1 MRIITGSARGTNLLT
16 PEGLDTRPT
25 PSKVKEALFSSIQ
38 FDIEGRSVL
47 DLFAGSGGL
56 GLEALSRGAARAT
69 FVDSSAEAISVITKN
84 AQKTHLYEKSNI
96 IRSDYLSYL
105 KSSTGGFGLIFL
117 DPPYA
122 SSFLPGALELIA
134 ERRLALVNSIVV
146 CETEKDIDEVPD
158 YFTVIKRLSYGRIKI
173 TLLTHAAG

>member
-56 GLEALSRGAARAT
+56 GLEALSRGAVRAT
-69 FVDSSAEAISVITKN
+69 FVDNSAEAISVITKN

-96 IRSDYLSYL
+96 IRSDYASYL
-105 KSSTGGFGLIFL
+105 RSSSGGFGLIFL

-122 SSFLPGALELIA
+122 SGFLNDALKLIA
-134 ERRLALVNSIVV
+134 DRKLAIINSITV
-146 CETEKDIDEVPD
+146 CETENDIDDLPD
-158 YFTVIKRLSYGRIKI
+158 YFTVIKKLSYGRIKI
-173 TLLTHAAG
+173 TLLTHTA

>member
-1 MRIITGSARGTNLLT
+1 MRIITGAARGTNLLT

-56 GLEALSRGAARAT
+56 GLEALSRGAVRAT
-69 FVDSSAEAISVITKN
+69 FVDNSAEAISVITKN

-96 IRSDYLSYL
+96 IRSDYASYL
-105 KSSTGGFGLIFL
+105 RSSSGGFGLIFL

-122 SSFLPGALELIA
+122 SGFLNDALKLIA
-134 ERRLALVNSIVV
+134 DRKLAIINSITV
-146 CETEKDIDEVPD
+146 CETENDIDDLPD
-158 YFTVIKRLSYGRIKI
+158 YFTVIKKLSYGRIKI
-173 TLLTHAAG
+173 TLLTHTA

>member
-16 PEGLDTRPT
+16 PEGTDTRPT

-38 FDIEGRSVL
+38 FDIEGRTVL

-56 GLEALSRGAARAT
+56 GLEALSRGAVRAT
-69 FVDSSAEAISVITKN
+69 FVDSSAEAVSVITKN

-96 IRSDYLSYL
+96 IRSDYVSYL
-105 KSSTGGFGLIFL
+105 RSSTGGFGLIFL

-122 SSFLPGALELIA
+122 SDFLREALNIIA
-134 ERRLALVNSIVV
+134 ERKLAIINSIVV
-146 CETEKDIDEVPD
+146 CETEKDIESVPD
-158 YFTVIKRLSYGRIKI
+158 YFKIIKKLSYGRIKI
-173 TLLTHAAG
+173 TLLTHTEE